1 MYGHET
7 KIKVVYWKTERN
19 MRHARRFAADCSL
32 IARYAAQVAV
42 DFTSVRGLVGKQNAD
57 DWNERG
63 YKVKIDR
70 GLLVLSR
77 GMRELRFFVLQLF
90 ALIFKQDSI
99 SEFVNL

>member
-1 MYGHET
+1 
-7 KIKVVYWKTERN
+7 
-19 MRHARRFAADCSL
+19 MRHAWRFAADCPL

-42 DFTSVRGLVGKQNAD
+42 DFTSVRELVGKQNAD

-77 GMRELRFFVLQLF
+77 GIRELRFFVLQLF
-90 ALIFKQDSI
+90 ALIFKQDSVD
-99 SEFVNL
+99 EFVNL